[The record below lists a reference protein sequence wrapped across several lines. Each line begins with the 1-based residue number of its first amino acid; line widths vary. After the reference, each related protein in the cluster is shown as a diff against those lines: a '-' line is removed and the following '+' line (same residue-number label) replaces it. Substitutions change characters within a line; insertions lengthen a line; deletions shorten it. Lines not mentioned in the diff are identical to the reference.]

1 MSLDNSPSYL
11 YESELICISIDYS
24 LDNIRI
30 ISTIKF
36 VQLYFLIFVPK
47 MKIHRL
53 PTFRTSLL

>member
-1 MSLDNSPSYL
+1 MSLDNAPFYL
-11 YESELICISIDYS
+11 YESKLSYILIDYFS
-24 LDNIRI
+24 DNIRI

-36 VQLYFLIFVPK
+36 VQLYFLIFVSK